1 MLVLPTISAVV
12 LLNIVRVKITLR
24 VIVYLLI

>member
-1 MLVLPTISAVV
+1 MLVLPTISAAV

-24 VIVYLLI
+24 VIVYLSI